1 MQTPTINTR
10 IIRYNFKHRGL
21 KVLIGIKGH
30 LKCTIVV
37 FRTSNSPSL
46 RRRTDEEGKKV
57 DSDLRR
63 RSNLD
68 VPRVHASSTQPDAAR
83 KSEAMAQCLALNV
96 PGKTNIVA
104 PWDGRDAV

>member
-1 MQTPTINTR
+1 MAFQAFLKYTI
-10 IIRYNFKHRGL
+10 
-21 KVLIGIKGH
+21 
-30 LKCTIVV
+30 CV

-68 VPRVHASSTQPDAAR
+68 VPRVHASSTQQDAAR